1 MKIFLTGGSG
11 YLAINLRKH
20 LSERDCT
27 FFNYDLTVGHDI
39 LDPNTIYRYMKGCN
53 AVVHLAALPDVS
65 YCEKN
70 IEEAIDIN
78 IIGTCNVAHAAG
90 MLELPIVFIST
101 FAAKTVHNVYGMTK
115 RLGELVVLRNFG
127 VVLRL
132 SNVYGG
138 IAYLGRK
145 RSAMASFVRHKKQ
158 GISAEIFGDGS
169 ARRDFIHVDDVCR
182 AIIQALGAP
191 SAIYEVCT
199 GKQTSIKELADLVGV
214 EYTFTMVRAGDI
226 KEVASDPSYEA
237 LGWKPEV
244 KLKDGI
250 KELLK

>member
-1 MKIFLTGGSG
+1 MNIFATGGSG
-11 YLAINLRKH
+11 YIGLNLNRH
-20 LSERDCT
+20 LKKQDAT
-27 FFNYDLTVGHDI
+27 FVNYDQTMGHDI
-39 LDPNTIYRYMKGCN
+39 LDHNALYRNMKRCD

-65 YCEKN
+65 YCERN

-78 IIGTCNVAHAAG
+78 IVGTCNVARAART
-90 MLELPIVFIST
+90 LELPLVFIST
-101 FAAKTVHNVYGMTK
+101 MAAKTAHNIYGMTK
-115 RLGELVVLRNFG
+115 HLGERVVLKNFG

-158 GISAEIFGDGS
+158 GLSAEIFGDGS

-182 AIIQALGAP
+182 AIIQGLGAP
-191 SAIYEVCT
+191 PAIYEVCT
-199 GKQTSIKELADLVGV
+199 GKKTSIKELADLVGV
-214 EYTFTMVRAGDI
+214 EYTFTSTRAGDI
-226 KEVASDPSYEA
+226 KEVDSEPSYEA
-237 LGWKPEV
+237 LGWKSEV